1 MLASARARME
11 RGERLDAVMTSL
23 GKSLFWK
30 DKEIVGRMLSRWNAA
45 GLATVA
51 ERAGKLE
58 HALMFSSA
66 PERESLGEEL
76 LSIARAAH
84 SRR

>member
-1 MLASARARME
+1 
-11 RGERLDAVMTSL
+11 
-23 GKSLFWK
+23 
-30 DKEIVGRMLSRWNAA
+30 MLSRWNAA